1 MPLEFAEFGFASS
14 SHVDTVGRVLAEVIE
29 EGEFELVRAV
39 NRMAHLVRV
48 RAPAENRRPRRSGRA
63 ARGLRLL
70 SDAVPE
76 EQAP

>member
-29 EGEFELVRAV
+29 EGAFKLVRAV

-48 RAPAENRRPRRSGRA
+48 RSPAENREAQA
-63 ARGLRLL
+63 AGLAASGLRML

-76 EQAP
+76 QRAP